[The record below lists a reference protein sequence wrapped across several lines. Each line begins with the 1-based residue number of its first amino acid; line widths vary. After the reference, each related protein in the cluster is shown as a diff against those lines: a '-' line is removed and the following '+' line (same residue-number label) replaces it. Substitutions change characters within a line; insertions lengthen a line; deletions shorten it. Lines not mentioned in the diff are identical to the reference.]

1 MYIFDKEKRN
11 WTERGV
17 TDIILEVT
25 TKGDKTRSVKT
36 GRGQLRLNDSAVSK
50 PGHLRSRLV
59 VGVFLF
65 ADQLSQHW
73 SLTIKLVKI
82 ASAGEDVW

>member
-25 TKGDKTRSVKT
+25 TKGNKTKAIKHGDDPRRATKHEVLNRSRSV
-36 GRGQLRLNDSAVSK
+36 A
-50 PGHLRSRLV
+50 P
-59 VGVFLF
+59 
-65 ADQLSQHW
+65 
-73 SLTIKLVKI
+73 
-82 ASAGEDVW
+82 E